1 MVLEKLFSGSRYHFQ
16 PRAEQAASQTRTMKI
31 FHRPRLLAIL
41 AQSLMPT
48 MITTETQK
56 KTSSSQS
63 HPIDDGNN
71 PSTSIIT
78 MCRSTNNEKSEAA
91 GGSAATANGGTRQRA
106 ETESS
111 NPLIRVLRCL
121 NAILHMMAVCITAYF
136 VILYFAPMWLRT
148 LLLAYQFAYSPLAG
162 YDSTIAS
169 FIPKNWKKF
178 MRSEFTIRWT
188 AKYFRML
195 LIKTAELDPSQSY
208 LFAYHPHGVIS
219 MGYATGLCT
228 NGCAF
233 EDVFPGIDRSGTTL
247 KATFMVP
254 FYREWLQMIG
264 FIVASKR
271 NIIER
276 LKSGKSIMLVPGGAS
291 EALHAHPGCFD
302 LYLSNRKGF
311 VKMAMET
318 GCCVVPCLGFGE
330 NSIFGTAMMAQ
341 SKDPLD
347 SESTHSVVDPL
358 RKSIHAAQKSLQKKM
373 TFSLPIL
380 TNFVPRRQ
388 GVTIVVGKP
397 IRFEDTN
404 GSDRAAVD
412 KNHKLYLDSLRK
424 LYDEHKATYGEEG
437 VELRVL

>member
-1 MVLEKLFSGSRYHFQ
+1 M
-16 PRAEQAASQTRTMKI
+16 
-31 FHRPRLLAIL
+31 
-41 AQSLMPT
+41 
-48 MITTETQK
+48 MITTETQEK
-56 KTSSSQS
+56 LSSSHS

-71 PSTSIIT
+71 NIIDNTAPSANIIA
-78 MCRSTNNEKSEAA
+78 MCRSTDKKSEAA
-91 GGSAATANGGTRQRA
+91 GSAATANGGTRQHA

-121 NAILHMMAVCITAYF
+121 NAILHIPMYMMAVCITAYF
-136 VILYFAPMWLRT
+136 VILYFAPMWIRT
-148 LLLAYQFAYSPLAG
+148 VLLAYQFAYSPLAG

-169 FIPKNWKKF
+169 VIPKNWKKF

-188 AKYFRML
+188 AKYFRMR

-233 EDVFPGIDRSGTTL
+233 EDVFPGIDRSGSTL

-311 VKMAMET
+311 IKVAMET

-330 NSIFGTAMMAQ
+330 NSIFDTAMMAQ

-347 SESTHSVVDPL
+347 SESTHSAVDPL

-424 LYDEHKATYGEEG
+424 LYDEHQGTYGEKG